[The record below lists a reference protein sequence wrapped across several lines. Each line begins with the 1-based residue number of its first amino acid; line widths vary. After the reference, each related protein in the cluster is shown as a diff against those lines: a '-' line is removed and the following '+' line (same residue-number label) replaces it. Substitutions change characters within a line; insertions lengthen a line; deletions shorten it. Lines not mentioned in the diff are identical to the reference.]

1 MSAETL
7 IQEARKLSVAER
19 MRIAEEMWD
28 SIGDDQAPSLTAD
41 QRDEL
46 ERRLADCD
54 ANPQAGSTWQ
64 EVQARIEK
72 KLGC

>member
-7 IQEARKLSVAER
+7 IQEARKLSVQER
-19 MRIAEEMWD
+19 MRIAEEVWD
-28 SIGDDQAPSLTAD
+28 SIGDEEPPLTVD

-46 ERRLADCD
+46 ERRLTEYD
-54 ANPQAGSTWQ
+54 ANPQAGSTWE